1 MHWKPRPQMPRAALD
16 GGVPASRI
24 RVTLVIARLNIG
36 GPATHVV
43 QLAAGLPAER
53 FEVRL
58 IAGREGRG
66 EGSMRRHLAERA
78 GLHGA
83 W

>member
-1 MHWKPRPQMPRAALD
+1 M
-16 GGVPASRI
+16 
-24 RVTLVIARLNIG
+24 VIARLNIG

-66 EGSMRRHLAERA
+66 EGSMRYLAEKAGHHPDLDSGTLAGAGPEQCDRLLQDIRA
-78 GLHGA
+78 
-83 W
+83 